1 MLKGT
6 VETAIGIG
14 KIVIEMKKAVILTVI
29 LILVG
34 LAACTPAPVKDGVVM
49 ASGKTLQSDRARLA
63 SPRVDRADQTTLAAG
78 NGAFAFDLYQ
88 ELKAEGDNLFY
99 SPYSISAALAMT
111 YAGARGQTG
120 REMADAL
127 NFDLTQDQL
136 HPAFNW
142 LGQELASRG
151 EGAEGKDDRGFRLNV
166 VNAIWGQK
174 DFEFMVDFLDTLAE
188 NYGAGLRILDFIK
201 ESEKSRI
208 TINDWVSDQT
218 EDRIK
223 DLIPRGAIDAVTRLV
238 LTNAIYFNAAW
249 EYEFRETQTAD
260 RIFHLLDGGTVTVPL
275 MLRRASFGYAGGAN
289 YQAVEMPYDG
299 RELSMVILL
308 PAEGHFNE
316 FEDSLDFQQVE
327 GIINKL
333 TRTDVNLRMPKFE
346 FDSSF
351 RLVEALSAL
360 GMRDAFSLGS
370 ADFTG
375 MTGNRDLFIGEVI
388 HKAFVA
394 VDEEGTEA
402 AAATAVIMPTSAPP
416 QEEEF
421 ITVIVDRPFIFL
433 SRDIETGAI
442 LFLGRVV
449 APSV

>member
-1 MLKGT
+1 MLKRT
-6 VETAIGIG
+6 VEPVMRIRKRAG
-14 KIVIEMKKAVILTVI
+14 KMKKAIILTVI

-49 ASGKTLQSDRARLA
+49 ASGKTLQSDKTRLT
-63 SPRVDRADQTTLAAG
+63 SLQVDKSGQVSIVAG
-78 NGAFAFDLYQ
+78 NSAFAFDLYQ
-88 ELKAEGDNLFY
+88 ELKAEGGNLFY
-99 SPYSISAALAMT
+99 SPYSITAALAMC
-111 YAGARGQTG
+111 YAGASGQTG
-120 REMADAL
+120 REMADTL
-127 NFDLTQDQL
+127 HFDLPQDQL

-142 LGQELASRG
+142 LEQELASRG

-218 EDRIK
+218 EERIK
-223 DLIPRGAIDAVTRLV
+223 DLIPQDAINVDTRLV

-249 EYEFRETQTAD
+249 EYDFSERQTSD
-260 RIFHLLDGGTVTVPL
+260 GLFHLLNGSTATVPL
-275 MLRRASFGYAGGAN
+275 MQRKASFGYTDGGK
-289 YQAVEMPYDG
+289 YQAVELTYDG

-316 FEDSLDFQQVE
+316 FEGGLDYQQIE

-333 TRTDVNLRMPKFE
+333 ARTEVSLTMPKFE

-351 RLVEALSAL
+351 RLVKALSAL
-360 GMRDAFSLGS
+360 GMRDAFLLGS
-370 ADFTG
+370 ADFSG

-388 HKAFVA
+388 HKAFVS

-416 QEEEF
+416 QEF
-421 ITVIVDRPFIFL
+421 ITVVVDRPFIFL
-433 SRDIETGAI
+433 IRDIETGAI
-442 LFLGRVV
+442 LFLGRVID
-449 APSV
+449 PSE